1 MKKEYENFLLNEYG
15 NSRLEAVK
23 TSLGPY
29 DFIVPY
35 AYAIANDL
43 SSILYARSKKRIVY
57 KKIHIIYP

>member
-23 TSLGPY
+23 KSLGPY

-35 AYAIANDL
+35 AHAND
-43 SSILYARSKKRIVY
+43 IDHTVGQNFPY
-57 KKIHIIYP
+57 